1 MDFLRP
7 AICPALCD
15 EISAVDFVVLFHRQ
29 ISELMLLFLQRFKP
43 LDYVLFGDSD
53 LMPLHAATY
62 QTDRNWQRQMHIINA
77 FCCDTINGKRDKN
90 PVIDADDTDI
100 LHLAMCH
107 AGASVSTWN
116 QIFAMDVSEKWD
128 TKGLEQYM
136 RNIFKKGGSTI
147 NWCNFLRFFCAMTL
161 NLILLV

>member
-1 MDFLRP
+1 MFGITSSPHFLS
-7 AICPALCD
+7 D
-15 EISAVDFVVLFHRQ
+15 SFV
-29 ISELMLLFLQRFKP
+29 LQRFKP

-53 LMPLHAATY
+53 LLPLHAATY

-90 PVIDADDTDI
+90 PVVEADDDNI

-116 QIFAMDVSEKWD
+116 QIFAMDVSEQWD
-128 TKGLEQYM
+128 TNGLEQYI
-136 RNIFKKGGSTI
+136 RNIFKKGGSAI
-147 NWCNFLRFFCAMTL
+147 NWCYVLQFFFNMTQ
-161 NLILLV
+161 IFALLVCLIFSQAH